1 MGRYKIRSEEEDRE
15 YQKVYQREYYL
26 SRKDVDK
33 DYYKATFSRSYYRKV
48 LKNIPENDSKRTKIE
63 EKINFLTN
71 RINELKDAR
80 NKYARL
86 DICEKVDA
94 KIGSVKNGND

>member
-48 LKNIPENDSKRTKIE
+48 LKNIPENDIKRTKIE

-86 DICEKVDA
+86 DICQKVDA
-94 KIGSVKNGND
+94 KIGSVKNGNE

>member
-26 SRKDVDK
+26 ARKDSDK

-48 LKNIPENDSKRTKIE
+48 LKNIPENDSKRVQIE
-63 EKINFLTN
+63 EKINYLTN

-86 DICEKVDA
+86 DICQKVDA
-94 KIGSVKNGND
+94 KLGRGPNDRD

>member
-1 MGRYKIRSEEEDRE
+1 MGRNKIRTEEENRE

-48 LKNIPENDSKRTKIE
+48 LKNIPENDTKRTKIE
-63 EKINFLTN
+63 EKINCLTN

>member
-1 MGRYKIRSEEEDRE
+1 MGRNKIRTEEENRE

-26 SRKDVDK
+26 SRKDADK

-63 EKINFLTN
+63 EKINVLTN

-86 DICEKVDA
+86 DICQKVDA
-94 KIGSVKNGND
+94 KIGSVKNGNE